1 MKAIIQ
7 RVKNASVTIDGEIY
21 SQIKEGCLVLLGI
34 DKTDKSENAD
44 KIAEKLVNLRI
55 FEDEQGKMSKSVKD
69 IGGELL
75 IVSQFT
81 ICADLKK
88 GNRPSFDNAMEP
100 EKANKLYE
108 YTVEQVRKFEIP
120 VQTGVFGA
128 HMEVSLLNNGP
139 VTFVLER

>member
-1 MKAIIQ
+1 MKAVIQ
-7 RVKNASVTIDGEIY
+7 RVKSASVTIEGKVY
-21 SQIKEGCLVLLGI
+21 SQIQEGCLVLLGI
-34 DKTDKSENAD
+34 DKSDRTENAD

-69 IGGELL
+69 IEGELL
-75 IVSQFT
+75 VVSQFT

-88 GNRPSFDNAMEP
+88 GNRPSFDNAMSPDEA
-100 EKANKLYE
+100 EKLYE
-108 YTVEQVRKFEIP
+108 YTVSKIKTYGVP

-128 HMEVSLLNNGP
+128 HMEVNLLNNGP

>member
-21 SQIKEGCLVLLGI
+21 SQIKDGCLVLLGI
-34 DKTDKSENAD
+34 DKTDKTENAD

-75 IVSQFT
+75 VVSQFT

-88 GNRPSFDNAMEP
+88 GNRPSFDNAMAPDE
-100 EKANKLYE
+100 ANKLYE
-108 YTVEQVRKFEIP
+108 YTVKQIKGYNIP
-120 VQTGVFGA
+120 VKTGVFGA
-128 HMEVSLLNNGP
+128 HMEVELLNNGP
-139 VTFVLER
+139 VTFILER

>member
-1 MKAIIQ
+1 MKAVIQ
-7 RVKNASVTIDGEIY
+7 RVKHASVTIDGNIY

-34 DKTDKSENAD
+34 DKNDKSENAD

-55 FEDEQGKMSKSVKD
+55 FEDENGKMSKSVKD
-69 IGGELL
+69 INGELL
-75 IVSQFT
+75 VVSQFT

-88 GNRPSFDNAMEP
+88 GNRPSFDNAMMP
-100 EKANKLYE
+100 EEANKLYE
-108 YTVEQVRKFEIP
+108 YTVEQIKKYEVP

-128 HMEVSLLNNGP
+128 HMEVNLLNNGP

>member
-1 MKAIIQ
+1 MKAVIQ
-7 RVKNASVTIDGEIY
+7 RVKNASVEIEGKIF

-34 DKTDKSENAD
+34 DKCDKTENAD

-75 IVSQFT
+75 VVSQFT

-88 GNRPSFDNAMEP
+88 GNRPSFDNAMQPDEA
-100 EKANKLYE
+100 KKLYE
-108 YTVEQVRKFEIP
+108 YTIEQIKKFDVP
-120 VQTGVFGA
+120 VKTGVFGA
-128 HMEVSLLNNGP
+128 HMEVNLLNNGP

>member
-1 MKAIIQ
+1 MKAVIQ
-7 RVKNASVTIDGEIY
+7 RVKNASVEIEGKIF

-34 DKTDKSENAD
+34 DKADNIENAD

-75 IVSQFT
+75 VVSQFT

-88 GNRPSFDNAMEP
+88 GNRPSFDNAMQPDEA
-100 EKANKLYE
+100 EKLYE
-108 YTVEQVRKFEIP
+108 YTVEQIKKFDVP
-120 VQTGVFGA
+120 VKTGIFGA
-128 HMEVSLLNNGP
+128 HMEVKLLNNGP